1 MKQDQI
7 IQSQSYIRNSLR
19 KLLIPLFV
27 FFICAISLEIYT
39 VWSISS
45 KQDTLERDRSARLL
59 QSVLNTELE
68 KLNALAFDVA
78 YWDDSVI
85 NVGLSLNEDWF
96 HENSGDYAKEN
107 FNLSAIYLV
116 ELDPEHKTLLSSNGI
131 VGGDLYTS
139 FPGMEA
145 ELKRIT
151 RRDLSVEENNSDS
164 FMLKHATSDKYYI
177 VAAARISPDE
187 QSITEELIKAYEG
200 TNRFYIYIQ
209 EISPEFLKS
218 IESRFGLQNLELG
231 PRDLEY
237 TSSKS
242 AIPLIGGSG
251 DVIGYI
257 CWQPSQAGKELL
269 LKTLQS
275 SSLIF
280 VVMILVGFYIWAR
293 SINLLKVISGGIDNL
308 SESQR
313 IAKDYER
320 AIRQLVDGEFIYRM
334 SVNEALVKISSNASD
349 TLGLDRICIWQ
360 YDDQSDEMKSICQF
374 EKGES
379 NAGKAINFKL
389 GEFPTLAGLL
399 EGDEPAIINMK
410 LKNEEIETLQ
420 KRCMDEVYYQSIMVS
435 PIVRHG
441 MKVGV
446 IFFSTLDADYEWTE
460 EKQNFA
466 SSIKNIVSLIVEVHA
481 RNLIETELRM
491 AKNKAEMANMAKSD
505 FLANMSHELRT
516 PLNAII
522 GFSDIMKQQI
532 FGKLGSDQYVEY
544 VGDINASA
552 KHLLSL
558 INDILDV
565 AKTEAGTY
573 KIYPVEV
580 NLEEELSSTI
590 RMVQG
595 RFIDKAISTQFNLGE
610 GAKTVVMDLKC
621 FRQIA
626 LNILSNAAK
635 FSGEKCNITIEAIRD
650 RDYMTLKFTDDG
662 IGIDPKKQKLVFD
675 AFIQVE
681 NAMNK
686 THEGTGLGLAITRAL
701 VELHDGKIS
710 LNSTPGQ
717 GTTIEIVI
725 PQEIAKSA
733 EVSTIAV

>member
-1 MKQDQI
+1 MQQDQI
-7 IQSQSYIRNSLR
+7 IKSQSYIRNSLR

-45 KQDTLERDRSARLL
+45 EQDSMERDRSAKLL
-59 QSVLNTELE
+59 QSVFGTELE
-68 KLNALAFDVA
+68 KLNALAYDVA
-78 YWDDSVI
+78 YWDESVQE
-85 NVGLSLNEDWF
+85 VVLGENEDWF
-96 HENSGDYAKEN
+96 HENSGDYAREN

-116 ELDPEHKTLLSSNGI
+116 EIEPDRRTIMSSNGV
-131 VGGDLYTS
+131 VGGDLYSS
-139 FPGMEA
+139 FPGMET
-145 ELKRIT
+145 ELRRILK
-151 RRDLSVEENNSDS
+151 RDLSIEENNSDS
-164 FMLKHATSDKYYI
+164 FFLKDETTGGYYVVGI
-177 VAAARISPDE
+177 SRISPDN
-187 QSITEELIKAYEG
+187 QYITPSEIEAIEG
-200 TNRFYIYIQ
+200 INRFFVYMQ
-209 EISPEFLKS
+209 EISPEFLKG
-218 IESRFGLQNLELG
+218 IETKFGLNNLEIG
-231 PRDLEY
+231 PEDLDFSLE
-237 TSSKS
+237 KS

-251 DVIGYI
+251 DIIGYI
-257 CWQPSQAGKELL
+257 CWKPSQAGKELL
-269 LKTLQS
+269 IKTLQS

-280 VVMILVGFYIWAR
+280 VLMILVGLFIWAR

-320 AIRQLVDGEFIYRM
+320 AIRQLVDGEFIYRL

-360 YDDQSDEMKSICQF
+360 YDEKEDEMRSICQF

-379 NAGKAINFKL
+379 NKGNAINFKL
-389 GEFPTLAGLL
+389 SEFPTLAGLL
-399 EGDEPAIINMK
+399 EGDEPAIINMEQS
-410 LKNEEIETLQ
+410 NEEIETLQ
-420 KRCMDEVYYQSIMVS
+420 KRCMDEVCYKSIMVS

-441 MKVGV
+441 IKAGV
-446 IFFSTLDADYEWTE
+446 IFFSTLDKNYDWTE

-522 GFSDIMKQQI
+522 GFSDIMRQQI
-532 FGKLGSDQYVEY
+532 FGQLGSDHYVEY
-544 VGDINASA
+544 VDDINVSA
-552 KHLLSL
+552 KHLLAL

-565 AKTEAGTY
+565 AKTEAGKY
-573 KIYPVEV
+573 KIYPA
-580 NLEEELSSTI
+580 ELDLGDEFSSTL
-590 RMVQG
+590 RMVKG
-595 RFIDKAISTQFNLGE
+595 RFIEKSIHSKINLSP
-610 GAKTVVMDLKC
+610 GAETVVMDLKC

-626 LNILSNAAK
+626 LNILSNAVK
-635 FSGEKCNITIEAIRD
+635 FSGDECNITIDVMRD
-650 RDYMTLKFTDDG
+650 KDFVTISVTDDG
-662 IGIDPKKQKLVFD
+662 VGIAPEKQKLVFD

-701 VELHDGKIS
+701 VELHGGKIS
-710 LNSTPGQ
+710 LKSTLGQ
-717 GTTIEIVI
+717 GTTIEIII
-725 PQEIAKSA
+725 PQESAKSA
-733 EVSTIAV
+733 EISTIAV